1 MLRTDGK
8 RDDKM
13 KTLLRLMLVSLLP
26 LAFTTALSAQ
36 EYRIQT
42 GDRLTIEVLEDESLN
57 RTVTVLPGGT
67 INFPYAGSINVSG
80 AAPST
85 VGNNI
90 AQALAGVLA
99 SRPTVFVTAT
109 PLEPVPGADDE
120 PATINIYIMG
130 EASAPGAKALPPGTT
145 FLQALSEGGGLTPF
159 AATKRIQLRRA
170 SAPERVIQVN
180 YQAIMSGAAMNF
192 DPVLAEGDVII
203 VPERKLFE

>member
-1 MLRTDGK
+1 
-8 RDDKM
+8 M

-26 LAFTTALSAQ
+26 FVFASAVNAQ
-36 EYRIQT
+36 QYGLQV
-42 GDRLTIEVLEDESLN
+42 GDRLTIEVLEDNTLN

-67 INFPYAGSINVSG
+67 INFPYAGSINVAGSTT
-80 AAPST
+80 AAVESR
-85 VGNNI
+85 I
-90 AQALAGVLA
+90 AGSLSGVLA

-109 PLEPVPGADDE
+109 PSGPALDDVLQDDVV
-120 PATINIYIMG
+120 NIYIMG
-130 EASAPGAKALPPGTT
+130 EASAPGAKELPPGTT

-170 SAPERVIQVN
+170 STPGRVIVVD
-180 YQAIMSGAAMNF
+180 YHAIMNGAAMNF